1 MCVFVGVH
9 CTQVSGG
16 PRTAFMSQ
24 FSPAIMCVLEIQ
36 LKSSGLWQI
45 LCLMSHLTSQ
55 GCEFFKI
62 VINIYNFCD
71 LNHLNTIMSNH

>member
-36 LKSSGLWQI
+36 LKSSGLCGK
-45 LCLMSHLTSQ
+45 LFGS
-55 GCEFFKI
+55 
-62 VINIYNFCD
+62 
-71 LNHLNTIMSNH
+71 